1 MSKSWSSPGALSALG
16 RRTEAPPIGWL
27 MEYALTHPQVISL
40 AAGFTDNPSL
50 PVGETEAIV
59 RRLLGR
65 RRTGEPALQYG
76 STAGLPAL
84 RELTAQRLGAL
95 DAAASEA
102 GSAASGGDA
111 PVYDPSRYSPGR
123 AVVTSGSQQLLYMLT
138 EILCDPGDIVL
149 VEDPTYFVYLGI
161 TQSHGLDCR
170 GVATDAEGLDLE
182 HLAAVLER
190 LRANGEIRRLKL
202 LYLVSYH
209 QNPTGRTT
217 SFARKA
223 AALRLLRRYERAAGH
238 PLHLLEDAAY
248 RELRFAG
255 DDVPSAL
262 CVGGA
267 AERVLH
273 VGTYTKPFATGLR
286 VGFGL
291 LPDRIRTQVVRVKSN
306 HDFGTSNLAQ
316 AILAAAIEEGVYDA
330 HVRRLRRRYRRKA
343 GWMTAAV
350 QASFPEAIRWDQP
363 AGGMYVWAAAPRRV
377 RTGLKSALFQHALA
391 HDVLYVPGRLC
402 YANDPH
408 RRAPDHEMRLS
419 FGNAS
424 RGEIEEGIARL
435 GAALREMV

>member
-1 MSKSWSSPGALSALG
+1 MSNPTTTTGFLSALG

-27 MEYALTHPQVISL
+27 MEYALTHPHVISL

-50 PVGETEAIV
+50 PVAETEAIV

-84 RELTAQRLGAL
+84 RQLTAHRLSEQ
-95 DAAASEA
+95 DRQASA
-102 GSAASGGDA
+102 TDA
-111 PVYDPSRYSPGR
+111 PANPADAPACDASLYLPDR

-161 TQSHGLDCR
+161 AQSHGLDCR
-170 GVATDAEGLDLE
+170 GVATGPEGIDLE
-182 HLAAVLER
+182 HLEAILKR
-190 LRANGEIRRLKL
+190 LQASGEIHRLKL

-217 SFARKA
+217 TFARKA
-223 AALRLLRRYERAAGH
+223 AALRLLQRYERAAGH
-238 PLHLLEDAAY
+238 RLHLLEDAAY
-248 RELRFAG
+248 RELRFVG
-255 DDVPSAL
+255 GDVPSAL
-262 CVGGA
+262 CVAGA
-267 AERVLH
+267 AERVLY

-291 LPDRIRTQVVRVKSN
+291 LPEPIRTQVVRVKSN

-316 AILAAAIEEGVYDA
+316 SILATAIAEGSYDA
-330 HVRRLRRRYRRKA
+330 HVRRLQRRYRRKA
-343 GWMTAAV
+343 GWMTDAIK
-350 QASFPEAIRWDQP
+350 ASFPASIRWDAP
-363 AGGMYVWAAAPRRV
+363 GGGMYVWAAAPRRT

-402 YANDPH
+402 YADDPH

-419 FGNAS
+419 FGNAG
-424 RGEIEEGIARL
+424 RGEIEAGIARL
-435 GAALREMV
+435 GAALRELG